1 MAPQSPIVVHI
12 LKLGANMRFRSRQFK
27 IVAAGCAFFA
37 LAEVNLQAQDFYH
50 GGVSASTVAQAG
62 IYAPTSGNA
71 IDALALN
78 PAGLTK
84 LGGLT
89 VNSILLVGA
98 ATGNF
103 TDSTNDH
110 SPMRLRPAA
119 VPIGAV
125 GGPIGHSRFSAG
137 IGIAPDFLSTVHW
150 NYADKPGTG
159 GADYGLQAEESRIVA
174 LRGSA
179 GLAFAITPRLSIGA
193 TAGLVYNE
201 NTLVTPYIFQENP
214 QLAGLK
220 TLVDLHTHG
229 FGWGGSFGI
238 TAQPSAKLALTAA
251 YSSPFSINSHGHASG
266 NMGEQFQALNI
277 PFQPDF
283 AYDARVGVKM
293 PQSVIAGGRFQATR
307 TTGISLEGDWAD
319 FSHAFNRLPV
329 HLANGTNSD
338 INGFLGSTSI
348 ADEVPLS
355 WSDQFTGRVA
365 LDHAIGEHYQIAAG
379 FVRRSSL
386 VPNGTLTPLTAAI
399 MKNALST
406 GIQYDH
412 NHLHFAAA
420 YSINL
425 NQTASVGT
433 SGLLA
438 GEYSQARTTVGTQAV
453 TLELSLRVPPRNAG
467 KN

>member
-1 MAPQSPIVVHI
+1 MRLIARQLSMAAAACT
-12 LKLGANMRFRSRQFK
+12 LLGL
-27 IVAAGCAFFA
+27 AGAR
-37 LAEVNLQAQDFYH
+37 LQAQDFYH

-89 VNSILLVGA
+89 VNSILVAGA
-98 ATGNF
+98 ARGNF

-110 SPMRLRPAA
+110 SSMRLRLAA
-119 VPIGAV
+119 VPIGAI

-137 IGIAPDFLSTVHW
+137 IGIAPDFLSSVHW

-159 GADYGLQAEESRIVA
+159 GADYGLQAEESEIVA

-179 GLAFAITPRLSIGA
+179 GLGFAITPRISVGA

-201 NTLVTPYIFQENP
+201 NTLVAPYIFQENP

-220 TLVDLHTHG
+220 TLLDLHTHG

-238 TAQPSAKLALTAA
+238 TTQPSAKLALTAA
-251 YSSPFSINSHGHASG
+251 YSSPFNINSHGHATG
-266 NMGEQFQALNI
+266 NMGEQFQVLGI

-293 PQSVIAGGRFQATR
+293 PQSVIAGGRFQATH
-307 TTGISLEGDWAD
+307 TIGISLEGDWAD
-319 FSHAFNRLPV
+319 FRHAFNRLPV
-329 HLANGTNSD
+329 SLANGTNSD

-348 ADEVPLS
+348 VDEIPLS
-355 WSDQFTGRVA
+355 WADQYTGRVGIDRA
-365 LDHAIGEHYQIAAG
+365 LGEHYQVAAG

-386 VPNGTLTPLTAAI
+386 VPDGTVTPLTAAI

-420 YSINL
+420 YSVNL

-453 TLELSLRVPPRNAG
+453 TLEVSLRVPRRRANP
-467 KN
+467 